1 METDGYLPTYAA
13 IKCGANNS
21 LGGNMKEQN
30 YRKARE
36 DAGIRPE
43 RAATELGISIT
54 TLFSWER
61 GETSPTANKLVD
73 MSNLYGKKIDYLL
86 ALE

>member
-1 METDGYLPTYAA
+1 
-13 IKCGANNS
+13 
-21 LGGNMKEQN
+21 MKEQN

-43 RAATELGISIT
+43 RAAVELGVSIS